1 MKSKIPIIL
10 TFLGVA
16 IVSFT
21 GSWLVISIKSKSQT
35 PKEVYQL
42 AKKVSQPAEL
52 EKVIQDNVKLSGS
65 FTAARVLQHLTVT
78 QLASGGTTFKI
89 YRFNFPET
97 CGKAGCLHVAIDQED
112 RRSIPLQLV
121 DLPNKQM
128 MFSDAE
134 KAGCLS
140 VKQSAV
146 GAEGTIKD
154 YEVCKKR

>member
-1 MKSKIPIIL
+1 MRSKIPIIL
-10 TFLGVA
+10 TVLGVA

-21 GSWLVISIKSKSQT
+21 GSWLLVSIKSKSQE

-42 AKKVSQPAEL
+42 AKTVTKPAEL
-52 EKVIQDNVKLSGS
+52 EEVIQKNVKLSGS

-97 CGKAGCLHVAIDQED
+97 CGKAGCLHVAIDQQD
-112 RRSIPLQLV
+112 RQSIPLQLV

-128 MFSDAE
+128 MFSSAA

-140 VKQSAV
+140 VKQPAASAKNTT
-146 GAEGTIKD
+146 ED
-154 YEVCKKR
+154 YEVCKKH

>member
-1 MKSKIPIIL
+1 MRSKIPIIL
-10 TFLGVA
+10 TVLGVA

-21 GSWLVISIKSKSQT
+21 GSWLLVSIKSKSQE

-42 AKKVSQPAEL
+42 AKTVIKPAEL
-52 EKVIQDNVKLSGS
+52 EEVIQKNVKLSGS

-97 CGKAGCLHVAIDQED
+97 CGKAGCLHVAIDQQD
-112 RRSIPLQLV
+112 RQSIPLQLV

-128 MFSDAE
+128 MFSSAT

-140 VKQSAV
+140 VKQPAASAKNTT
-146 GAEGTIKD
+146 ED
-154 YEVCKKR
+154 YEVCKKH